1 MKVLDRTQ
9 EIGLE
14 PQLFG
19 DAGAFSVD
27 LSLVSSNDFKEA
39 SSEEASLTVTGGCTW
54 PISIDKSQL
63 KRVLDNLIDNGLRHS
78 ESATG
83 QRTVDLHIGQSV
95 VQRLCFIDVI
105 DNGEG
110 VPDSAQ
116 ARLFEPFFTTRPDGT
131 GLGLYLCKELC
142 ESNKGRCACCFRSA
156 PSH

>member
-1 MKVLDRTQ
+1 MSDGDRELANIVVRNTQRMNDTVSNVLELSRRVPPNFTQ
-9 EIGLE
+9 
-14 PQLFG
+14 
-19 DAGAFSVD
+19 VD
-27 LSLVSSNDFKEA
+27 VNDWILAVARDFKEA
-39 SSEEASLTVTGGCTW
+39 SSEEASLTVTGACTW

-83 QRTVDLHIGQSV
+83 QRAVDLHIGQSV

-131 GLGLYLCKELC
+131 GLGLYLCKEL
-142 ESNKGRCACCFRSA
+142 
-156 PSH
+156 